1 MSNATLMTY
10 RLITTLLFVLFFGN
24 YVQGQDINVVL
35 SKLFFNVDVTELDK
49 SLLDKFSKDTTLRKS
64 EERMDTVFYPLK
76 NKDAKYLLQH
86 NFSFKKNSYLKTQI
100 VDGNLGVIIAYD
112 QSNREFTVLFLA
124 LEFKNV
130 SELGLAYDE
139 ILGTLKNL
147 GVLEIKS
154 EVPKAVNIMNLEYQK
169 KIEIFQSPFPSIQ
182 SDHSVLYIYIK
193 KLKK

>member
-1 MSNATLMTY
+1 
-10 RLITTLLFVLFFGN
+10 
-24 YVQGQDINVVL
+24 
-35 SKLFFNVDVTELDK
+35 
-49 SLLDKFSKDTTLRKS
+49 
-64 EERMDTVFYPLK
+64 MDTVFYPLK